1 MREEMMTDTPK
12 VVFHSET
19 TLPTEMKH
27 LNVELDPSIL
37 DQDKVDYVKF
47 NMNKQQLTKLKN
59 EYKRK
64 MKRYRTYSFKA
75 PRNRDPKLHND
86 SFMVTNDK
94 YLNKY
99 KLHDYMVKSDDDE
112 YDS

>member
-47 NMNKQQLTKLKN
+47 NMNKQ
-59 EYKRK
+59 
-64 MKRYRTYSFKA
+64 
-75 PRNRDPKLHND
+75 
-86 SFMVTNDK
+86 
-94 YLNKY
+94 
-99 KLHDYMVKSDDDE
+99 
-112 YDS
+112 